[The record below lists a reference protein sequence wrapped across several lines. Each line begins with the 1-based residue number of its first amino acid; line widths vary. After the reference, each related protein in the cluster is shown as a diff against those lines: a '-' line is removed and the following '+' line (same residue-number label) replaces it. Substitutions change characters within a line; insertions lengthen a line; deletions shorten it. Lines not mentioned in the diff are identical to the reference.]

1 MRKLVLISLLCLVMV
16 PLNARDFKTIELLP
30 ADKKGGLTVMEA
42 LWKRQATR
50 TIASRDLSVQEL
62 SNLVWSAVGINR
74 PADGR
79 RTSPTAL
86 NVQDVE
92 VYVCL
97 PEGIYHYDAR
107 KHLLVPVAKGDHRA
121 LVAGSQDF
129 VKTVPV
135 CLILVSDLSK
145 FQGDDKSQK
154 MQYASLDVGI
164 VSQNISIYCA
174 AKGLATVPRAYM
186 DRAGLKKVLNL
197 KETQE
202 ILLNHPVGYPQ

>member
-1 MRKLVLISLLCLVMV
+1 ML
-16 PLNARDFKTIELLP
+16 PTNARDFKTIELVP
-30 ADKKGGLTVMEA
+30 AEKKGGLTVMEA

-62 SNLVWSAVGINR
+62 SNLVWAAVGVNR

-97 PEGIYHYDAR
+97 PEGIYLYEVQ
-107 KHLLVPVAKGDHRA
+107 KHILTPVAKGDHRG
-121 LVAGSQDF
+121 LIAGSQDF

-135 CLILVSDLSK
+135 CLVLVSDLSK
-145 FQGDDKSQK
+145 FRGDDKAQK
-154 MQYASLDVGI
+154 LVYASLDVGI
-164 VSQNISIYCA
+164 ASQNISVYCA
-174 AKGLATVPRAYM
+174 AKGLATVPRAFM
-186 DRAGLKKVLNL
+186 DKAGLKKVLNL